1 MKKAQSF
8 IVEFVIFFMISFS
21 LFAAISFLFYNQNIY
36 YKKRV
41 GETTS
46 DLVNDLVLTHI
57 IQGINCKSCSE
68 VIVTEEIPSR
78 IGGIF
83 YVVKLNT
90 SVINTTLS
98 IEKTSFKETPIFN
111 LNGTL
116 FFSGSSNSDDRS
128 ILIKI
133 NNTNVRVE

>member
-36 YKKRV
+36 YKKRI

-46 DLVNDLVLTHI
+46 DLVNDLILTHI
-57 IQGINCKSCSE
+57 IKGIDCNSCDE
-68 VIVTEEIPSR
+68 IIVTEEIPSR

-83 YVVKLNT
+83 YVVRLNNSIINT
-90 SVINTTLS
+90 SLS

-111 LNGTL
+111 LNETL
-116 FFSGSSNSDDRS
+116 FFSGSSISEDRS
-128 ILIKI
+128 IVIKI
-133 NNTNVRVE
+133 NNTNVRIE